1 MYMDFTFAH
10 IITDLVRDPDNQ
22 SNIIGYKLENGQ
34 IISKEEA
41 VTLSKQ
47 TAIKGISEEV
57 YKNRGEFFSSVPQD
71 EFCNLSELPV
81 IEVDGKY
88 IDSKDG
94 KIK

>member
-10 IITDLVRDPDNQ
+10 IITDLVRDPDNK
-22 SNIIGYKLENGQ
+22 NIIGYKLENGQ
-34 IISKEEA
+34 IISKGEA
-41 VTLSKQ
+41 LDLSKQ
-47 TAIKGISEEV
+47 TAIKGISESV
-57 YKNRGEFFSSVPQD
+57 YNQRGEFFSSVPQD
-71 EFCNLSELPV
+71 DLCNLTELPV